1 MSVELK
7 TVSRADAEIWH
18 GMMTEELFNL
28 PVEEAQNILI
38 ADDPVQTLEI
48 RGDGKRVGFVA
59 VNFQPRSVPDV
70 LWVFVR
76 KEDRRRGWATAAVDW
91 LVERHRAAHLQ
102 TVPRAWAEG
111 MQEAGWEV
119 EGLEGND
126 DFVDVTVRRAV

>member
-1 MSVELK
+1 MSVELQ
-7 TVSRADAEIWH
+7 TVSREDAEIWH

-70 LWVFVR
+70 LWVFVC
-76 KEDRRRGWATAAVDW
+76 VSVC
-91 LVERHRAAHLQ
+91 LCLC
-102 TVPRAWAEG
+102 
-111 MQEAGWEV
+111 
-119 EGLEGND
+119 LCLCLSLCLCLC
-126 DFVDVTVRRAV
+126 FVS